1 MLPNSILKKK
11 GVTMKFTI
19 TQHELRESPHW
30 RAMDKKDATI
40 IPGILPQTRDEIA
53 SINQGDY
60 IPVYEYSL
68 FNPIKVLQ
76 FTNAITY
83 YEENEV
89 IKAKL
94 DPFVEK
100 VIEEIKDE
108 NFIMISRNE
117 RNVLIVGTLDMNTYE
132 DSIIKC
138 PYLIKEGY
146 LYITNYKINEYL
158 AFTPLNHAIR
168 VIKQLQEN
176 DTKPLDLNNP
186 EDLNKARAI
195 YEKAREQVY
204 RNSLAVDA

>member
-1 MLPNSILKKK
+1 
-11 GVTMKFTI
+11 MKFII
-19 TQHELRESPHW
+19 TQHELRKSPYW
-30 RAMDKKDATI
+30 CAMDKIDATI
-40 IPGILPQTRDEIA
+40 IPGISHQTRDEIA
-53 SINQGDY
+53 AINPDKY
-60 IPVYEYSL
+60 LPVYEYSL

-83 YEENEV
+83 YEEDEI

-100 VIEEIKDE
+100 VIAEIKDE

-132 DSIIKC
+132 DSTIKC

-146 LYITNYKINEYL
+146 LYITDYKINEFL

-186 EDLNKARAI
+186 EDLNKAKAI
-195 YEKAREQVY
+195 YERAREQVY
-204 RNSLAVDA
+204 KNSLAIEA